1 MNRVAQQLLSVV
13 VLASLASALASCG
26 RPSEL
31 RTGEETTMDEDSAYV
46 FVNRSDAQFEQHFIL
61 RGRSCFA
68 QVSLAPLKRQ
78 MGQKRKFYLCTS
90 LTDNAWAEARK
101 WLEASGD
108 IEPPFEPDAGHFS
121 RVVVDLA
128 GRQSDGGIVWFDM
141 LNADIEDW
149 LDGLAR
155 VVMVE
160 EYRIEVEAIPDW
172 ISESDIL
179 LEQLGFHDEYDPFP
193 HK

>member
-1 MNRVAQQLLSVV
+1 
-13 VLASLASALASCG
+13 
-26 RPSEL
+26 
-31 RTGEETTMDEDSAYV
+31 MDEDSAYV

-149 LDGLAR
+149 LQTYA
-155 VVMVE
+155 
-160 EYRIEVEAIPDW
+160 
-172 ISESDIL
+172 
-179 LEQLGFHDEYDPFP
+179 
-193 HK
+193 